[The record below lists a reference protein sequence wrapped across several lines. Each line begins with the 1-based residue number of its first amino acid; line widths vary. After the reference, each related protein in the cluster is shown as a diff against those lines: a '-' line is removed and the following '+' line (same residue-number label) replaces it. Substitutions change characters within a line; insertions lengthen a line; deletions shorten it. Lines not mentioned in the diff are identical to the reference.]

1 MRSRLSEELKELH
14 SSLLMMSV
22 LCEDAISSALKAL
35 FEQDMQLAEKV
46 ATLEIQ
52 INEKER
58 EIDKQCVALILREQ
72 PIAGDLRAI
81 TTAQKMIVDM
91 ERIGDQAQDIAEL
104 SEYCA
109 CVGVG
114 TVNIIPLRAMA
125 FEAIQMLSISIDAF
139 MAQDETAARNAIAK
153 DDVIDRLFLECKKSL
168 VQQIR
173 QNTITE
179 ESALDLL
186 MVAKYLERIGDH
198 SENIAQ
204 QVIYSVY
211 GEYPKEQAEE

>member
-1 MRSRLSEELKELH
+1 MMRSRFSEELKELH
-14 SSLLMMSV
+14 HELLMMSV
-22 LCEDAISSALKAL
+22 LCEDAISCALKAL
-35 FEQDMQLAEKV
+35 FEQNMRLQEKV
-46 ATLEIQ
+46 GVLEAQ
-52 INEKER
+52 INEKEK

-91 ERIGDQAQDIAEL
+91 ERIGDQAQDIAEI

-109 CVGVG
+109 CAGVG
-114 TVNIIPLRAMA
+114 NLNILPLRTMA
-125 FEAIQMLSISIDAF
+125 QEAIQMLSMSIDAF
-139 MAQDETAARNAIAK
+139 TAQDEAVARSAIAK

-179 ESALDLL
+179 EGALDLL

-204 QVIYSVY
+204 QVIYSIH
-211 GEYPKEQAEE
+211 GEYPGEDT

>member
-1 MRSRLSEELKELH
+1 MRSRFSEELRELH
-14 SSLLMMSV
+14 GSLFMMSV
-22 LCEDAISSALKAL
+22 LCEDAISCALKAL
-35 FEQDMQLAEKV
+35 FEQDMRLREKV
-46 ATLEIQ
+46 ETLEIQ

-58 EIDKQCVALILREQ
+58 EIDEHCVALILREQ

-109 CVGVG
+109 CVGAG
-114 TVNIIPLRAMA
+114 PANIIPLKAMA
-125 FEAIQMLSISIDAF
+125 QEAIQMLSMSIDAF
-139 MAQDETAARNAIAK
+139 MAQDETTARNAIAK

-168 VQQIR
+168 VRQIR
-173 QNTITE
+173 HNTVTE

-204 QVIYSVY
+204 QVIYSIH
-211 GEYPKEQAEE
+211 GEYPGELV

>member
-1 MRSRLSEELKELH
+1 MRSRFSEELKELH

-22 LCEDAISSALKAL
+22 LCEDAISCALKAL
-35 FEQDMQLAEKV
+35 FEQDRGLAEKV
-46 ATLEIQ
+46 NALEAQ
-52 INEKER
+52 INSKEK
-58 EIDKQCVALILREQ
+58 EIDKHCVTLILREQ
-72 PIAGDLRAI
+72 PIAGDLRDI

-91 ERIGDQAQDIAEL
+91 ERIGDQAQDIAEI
-104 SEYCA
+104 SGYCA
-109 CVGVG
+109 CTGVNI
-114 TVNIIPLRAMA
+114 VHIIPLRAMA
-125 FEAIQMLSISIDAF
+125 AEAIGMLSMSIDAF
-139 MAQDETAARNAIAK
+139 MAQDELVAVQAIAR

-173 QNTITE
+173 QNSIDE

-204 QVIYSVY
+204 QVIYSIH
-211 GEYPKEQAEE
+211 GEYPGEQA

>member
-1 MRSRLSEELKELH
+1 MRSRFSEDLKELH
-14 SSLLMMSV
+14 NALLMMSV
-22 LCEDAISSALKAL
+22 LCEDAISCALKAL
-35 FEQDMQLAEKV
+35 FEQDQHLREKV
-46 ATLEIQ
+46 GALEVQ
-52 INEKER
+52 INSMER
-58 EIDKQCVALILREQ
+58 EIDQQCVSLILREQ

-91 ERIGDQAQDIAEL
+91 ERIGDQAQDIAEI

-109 CVGVG
+109 GAEAGSIHIV
-114 TVNIIPLRAMA
+114 PLRAMA
-125 FEAIQMLSISIDAF
+125 MEAIQMLSMSIDAF
-139 MAQDETAARNAIAK
+139 TAQDETAARNAIAK
-153 DDVIDRLFLECKKSL
+153 DDTIDRLFLECKKSL

-204 QVIYSVY
+204 QVIVSIH
-211 GEYPKEQAEE
+211 GEYPGEVT